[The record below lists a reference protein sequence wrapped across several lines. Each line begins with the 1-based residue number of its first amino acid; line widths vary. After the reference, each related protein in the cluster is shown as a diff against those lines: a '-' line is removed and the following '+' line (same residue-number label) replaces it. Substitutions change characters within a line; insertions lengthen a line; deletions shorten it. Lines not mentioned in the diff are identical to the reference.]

1 METEEF
7 KNKILNQLIELKSK
21 IIEGKLNK
29 MELETMEGLF
39 DVLLRQNKEEW
50 KYENRS
56 RNKSRNRIL

>member
-39 DVLLRQNKEEW
+39 DVLLRQNKEE
-50 KYENRS
+50 
-56 RNKSRNRIL
+56 